1 MSEMQRSDGTPVSEE
16 PVEIAEDAGDGRRNA
31 LAGAASAY
39 LRSAMHQPV
48 EWMEWGEAA
57 FERAV
62 KEDKPILLDIGAV
75 WCHWCHV
82 MDRESYEDA
91 ETARIINENFVAV
104 KVDRDERPDVDARY
118 QAAVSA
124 ISGQG
129 GWPLTAFLTP
139 EGKPYYG
146 GTYFPPEDGYN
157 RPSFQRVLL
166 TMADA
171 FAGRRTEVDE
181 TAASVMNAIEHNDAF
196 SGRADGEIKEIG
208 RELVEKMAMSALKS
222 ADLKH
227 GGFGGQPKFPHSSV
241 LDLLIEVASR
251 TDLRAASATG
261 TSKLSGLGTAKMA
274 EAAKQAVLVT
284 LDMMEKGGIHD
295 HLGGGFHRYTV
306 DEHWVVP
313 HFEKMSYDNSELLR
327 NYVHAYQAFGNVEFA
342 RVARD
347 TMRWMDEW
355 LSDRKQGGFHA
366 SQDADYSLD
375 DDGNYY
381 TWTLDEAAEALT
393 AEEQALVVGY
403 YNIGEIGDMQHDV
416 AKNVL
421 HVKRGLDV
429 VARKAGVRV
438 VEALARLESAKR
450 KMLAARRKRP
460 APYVD
465 KTMYVAWNAMCISA
479 YLEAGRVL
487 DEPKAQAFALKS
499 LDRVL
504 EAAWGGREI
513 GLAHVVVYGE
523 PGVKAERV
531 AGGLDDYVFLG
542 HAALDAWESTSEM
555 RYYEAAVELMESALE
570 RFYDTEGGGFF
581 DTEKAGE
588 GKRSLGVLGARR
600 KPLQDSP
607 TRAGNPVAAM
617 LLMRLQ
623 ALNGSVEY
631 GAKAQETLEAFAGVV
646 EHFGLYAATYALALE
661 RMVTPQLQV
670 CVIGDDAAAREL
682 EAAAEARYSANKSVV
697 RLKREQLAAQSPAML
712 PPALEQTLPH
722 LPRVQGSFAVVC
734 SGQSCQTP
742 VGTVKELEAV
752 LKRRFAGVGPE
763 TLKFVGSFGRL

>member
-1 MSEMQRSDGTPVSEE
+1 MLWARGPREVMSEMQSSGVAAVSVE
-16 PVEIAEDAGDGRRNA
+16 PMEIAGDAGEGRRNA

-57 FERAV
+57 FERAAR
-62 KEDKPILLDIGAV
+62 EDKPILLDIGAV

-91 ETARIINENFVAV
+91 ETARIINEHFVAV
-104 KVDRDERPDVDARY
+104 KVDRDERPDVDTRY

-139 EGKPYYG
+139 EGRPYFG
-146 GTYFPPEDGYN
+146 GTYFPPEDGYG

-166 TMADA
+166 TMAEA
-171 FAGRRTEVDE
+171 FAERRTEVDE
-181 TAASVMNAIEHNDAF
+181 TAASVMNAIEHNEAF
-196 SGRADGEIKEIG
+196 SGRAGGAIKEIG

-227 GGFGGQPKFPHSSV
+227 GGFGGQPKFPYSSA

-251 TDLRAASATG
+251 TDFGLQATG

-284 LDMMEKGGIHD
+284 LEKMAKGGIHD
-295 HLGGGFHRYTV
+295 HLAGGFHRYSV

-313 HFEKMSYDNSELLR
+313 HFEKMAYDNSELLK
-327 NYVHAYQAFGNVEFA
+327 NYVHAYQAFGDAEYA

-347 TMRWMDEW
+347 VMRWMDEW
-355 LSDRKQGGFHA
+355 LSDREQGGFHA
-366 SQDADYSLD
+366 SQDADCSLD
-375 DDGNYY
+375 DDGDYY

-393 AEEQALVVGY
+393 AEEQAVVAGY
-403 YNIGEIGDMQHDV
+403 YNIGEIGDMQHNV

-421 HVKRGLDV
+421 HVQAWAGCGCAQGRSEGGGGAIV
-429 VARKAGVRV
+429 AGVGQAEDAMRHGGSV
-438 VEALARLESAKR
+438 LT
-450 KMLAARRKRP
+450 
-460 APYVD
+460 PYVD

-504 EAAWGGREI
+504 GAAWGGRAI

-570 RFYDTEGGGFF
+570 RFYDAKGGGFF
-581 DTEKAGE
+581 DTEKSGGRETQPGRVGSAAQAIAGLADAGGKPRGGDAADAIAGAERERGVCGQGE
-588 GKRSLGVLGARR
+588 GDSGGVRRGGGALRPVRGDVCPGAAADGDAADAGVRDRGGRGGARVGGGGR
-600 KPLQDSP
+600 
-607 TRAGNPVAAM
+607 
-617 LLMRLQ
+617 
-623 ALNGSVEY
+623 
-631 GAKAQETLEAFAGVV
+631 GAIFVKQERGAPEARTACG
-646 EHFGLYAATYALALE
+646 A
-661 RMVTPQLQV
+661 
-670 CVIGDDAAAREL
+670 IGGDAAPGAGADIAASAQGAR
-682 EAAAEARYSANKSVV
+682 
-697 RLKREQLAAQSPAML
+697 QFCGG
-712 PPALEQTLPH
+712 
-722 LPRVQGSFAVVC
+722 VQRA
-734 SGQSCQTP
+734 
-742 VGTVKELEAV
+742 
-752 LKRRFAGVGPE
+752 
-763 TLKFVGSFGRL
+763 